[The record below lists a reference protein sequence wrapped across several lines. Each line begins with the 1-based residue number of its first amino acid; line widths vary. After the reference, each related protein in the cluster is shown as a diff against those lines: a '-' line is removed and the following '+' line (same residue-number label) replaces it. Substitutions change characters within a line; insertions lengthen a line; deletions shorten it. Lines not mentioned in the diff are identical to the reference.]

1 MRYLI
6 GGSSS
11 AAGRVVFLCIV
22 ATAIAVAVLG
32 YTSSEASTSSC
43 SGVHIRPGNDL
54 DAIVNRD
61 PYNKATTFCIH
72 AAPSGTTYTINNTVV
87 LKPGDK
93 LIGQRGRVL
102 RRGPASYGVPL
113 VKIRN
118 GASLPKL
125 IQVTGPRV
133 RLAWLD
139 VAGAAVDF
147 ENGAPLNS
155 SGHAI
160 AAWGG
165 NATTR
170 MAYLAVHHNP
180 NTGIVNMTGKLMH
193 SNLYEN
199 GYYRPFQGETAAAV
213 KGVHEYEAAYNYV
226 HDNAA
231 NGLWCDHRC
240 SDAGPA
246 MVYGFWAHHNLIV
259 NNRRWGVRYE
269 YSPIVASGVHAA
281 RPMAFIVANEI
292 HGNGYKGSYGGISM
306 HDAQNGTFR
315 NNVFGARTIAG
326 VRYAPNAGRSA
337 IVFSDSGR
345 RDRTDLWNG
354 AAAYNS
360 LRGEAIEGCRR
371 PDRVV
376 TCKGNR

>member
-1 MRYLI
+1 M
-6 GGSSS
+6 
-11 AAGRVVFLCIV
+11 AGRIVFVSIV
-22 ATAIAVAVLG
+22 AIATAAVVMG
-32 YTSSEASTSSC
+32 YTSSAASPSSWC
-43 SGVHIRPGNDL
+43 SGVHIKPGNDL
-54 DAIVNRD
+54 DAVVNRD
-61 PYNKATTFCIH
+61 PYGKATTFCVH
-72 AAPSGTTYTINNTVV
+72 AASSGTTYKINNTIV

-93 LIGQRGRVL
+93 LIGQRGRVVT
-102 RRGPASYGVPL
+102 RGPASYGVPP

-125 IQVTGPRV
+125 IQITGPRV
-133 RLAWLD
+133 TLAWLD
-139 VAGAAVDF
+139 VAGAAVNF
-147 ENGAPLNS
+147 KNGAPLNS

-180 NTGIVNMTGKLMH
+180 NSGINNMTGKLLH
-193 SNLYEN
+193 SNLFKN
-199 GYYRPFQGETAAAV
+199 GTYRPFHGETATAV

-246 MVYGFWAHHNLIV
+246 MANGFWVHHNLLV

-269 YSPIVASGVHAA
+269 YSPIVASGVHAF
-281 RPMAFIVANEI
+281 RPTAFIVANQI
-292 HGNGYKGSYGGISM
+292 HGNGYRGNYGGASM

-315 NNVFGARTIAG
+315 SNVFGARTIAG
-326 VRYAPNAGRSA
+326 VSYAPNAGRTA

-345 RDRTDLWNG
+345 ADRTDLWNG
-354 AAAYNS
+354 AATYNS
-360 LRGEAIEGCRR
+360 LRGDAIEGCSK
-371 PDRVV
+371 PDRMVA
-376 TCKGNR
+376 CAGNRR